1 MRVICAIGDPDAI
14 TADTAPT
21 YRALH
26 RAIASG
32 FVTSCHDASD
42 GGLALAVVEMSRGA
56 LLSADVDFTHVPG
69 GADVRPDRRP
79 FAECSGRHLAT
90 VPSQHIGAFEA
101 LLAGLTFARIG
112 TVIAG

>member
-1 MRVICAIGDPDAI
+1 
-14 TADTAPT
+14 
-21 YRALH
+21 
-26 RAIASG
+26 
-32 FVTSCHDASD
+32 
-42 GGLALAVVEMSRGA
+42 MSRGG

-79 FAECSGRHLAT
+79 FAECPGRHLAT
-90 VPSQHIGAFEA
+90 VPSQHIGAFEV